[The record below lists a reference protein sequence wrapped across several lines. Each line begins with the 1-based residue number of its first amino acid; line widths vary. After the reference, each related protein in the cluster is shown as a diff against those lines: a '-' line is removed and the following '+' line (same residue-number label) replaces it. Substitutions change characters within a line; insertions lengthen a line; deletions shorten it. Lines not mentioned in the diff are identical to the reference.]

1 MSVLRNMS
9 NVQNNKVSLPSIS
22 NILRESRPVYQQP
35 YGGSYQRY
43 DQGPPPPLEARF
55 GDYEGARYGPRYEM
69 GARYETLPRYEGSPR
84 YAASPRFDI
93 SPRYDAARIP
103 VSPRYETSASYGPR
117 YESMSRPS
125 FDTTPRY
132 GAPTCERPRA
142 VSSETSVP
150 VTGVV
155 PTHFKADEPKYPAKT
170 VSSVGVCKR
179 KTRNNLP
186 KETTYILINWLN
198 DHLNHPYPNSFEK
211 NQLMIAT
218 GLNHQQLLNWFINAR
233 RRKIKMLKEQRKLNS

>member
-1 MSVLRNMS
+1 MN
-9 NVQNNKVSLPSIS
+9 NVQNNKVSLPPIS
-22 NILRESRPVYQQP
+22 NILRESGPVYQQT
-35 YGGSYQRY
+35 YEGSFPRY
-43 DQGPPPPLEARF
+43 EVGPPPPMDGRF
-55 GDYEGARYGPRYEM
+55 GSYQGPKYGSRFEM
-69 GARYETLPRYEGSPR
+69 GARYETLPRHEDPMYAVSPKFEMSPR
-84 YAASPRFDI
+84 YEQ
-93 SPRYDAARIP
+93 ARLP
-103 VSPRYETSASYGPR
+103 VSPRYETSSQYASR
-117 YESMSRPS
+117 YEGMARPS

-132 GAPTCERPRA
+132 GGPVYDRPRA
-142 VSSETSVP
+142 ASSEPARP
-150 VTGVV
+150 VSGVV
-155 PTHFKADEPKYPAKT
+155 PTNFTSDESKYPAKLA
-170 VSSVGVCKR
+170 SDAGVCKR